1 MEIIRCT
8 AARHAAAILD
18 ILNEAIANSTS
29 VYDYEPRTIGMMQNW
44 FADRQAGNFPVIGIE
59 DSAGTLLGYASYGV
73 FRARP
78 AYKYSVE
85 HSLYVHVDH
94 RGKGLGRILL
104 QQIIDTATSQNY
116 HLLVGGI
123 DTSNTTSIALHE
135 RFGFSHAGTVRQ
147 AGFKFGRWLDLA
159 LYQLI
164 LPTPANP
171 VDG

>member
-8 AARHAAAILD
+8 AAGHAAAILD
-18 ILNEAIANSTS
+18 ILNEAIANSTA

-104 QQIIDTATSQNY
+104 QQVIATATSQNY

-123 DTSNTTSIALHE
+123 DTSNATSIALHE
-135 RFGFSHAGTVRQ
+135 RCGFSHAGTVRQ

>member
-171 VDG
+171 VDR